1 MRIFMTKIV
10 KILYVNRS
18 SQDIR
23 LLLPEKFC
31 AISTGSAYYPSVI
44 STEKASLK

>member
-1 MRIFMTKIV
+1 MTKIV
-10 KILYVNRS
+10 KILYVNRN

-23 LLLPEKFC
+23 LLLLEKFC
-31 AISTGSAYYPSVI
+31 AISAKKCLLHFSVI